1 MNKRIIY
8 LLIIIVLLVTIIGI
22 IIFKDISKTN
32 NNSKEDIVITD
43 NDFTL
48 NFVKNVNKNKLENYL
63 VSPYSV
69 EVALNMLKSGSS
81 GNTLDELNKVLSK
94 RNLKFNNDDVKIA
107 NGIFIKNKYKNTIK
121 DSFTNNLITNY
132 NAEILYDEFTTP
144 NVINNWVNDK
154 TNGMINKILDD
165 ISPDF
170 VLGLANAIAIDA
182 NWESE
187 FECIRTTSESFK
199 KIDGRTINVQM
210 MHNTYHDDIKYLDS
224 DIKGIILPYKENL
237 EFIGILPNTKVQE
250 YISNLSKEKL
260 DNTLNSFKD
269 ISSKERILLSLP
281 RFSYSYDLKDFKDI
295 LVDMGI
301 KDAFDSSNA
310 NFSNIISPEIEEL
323 YVSEAIHKT
332 YIDLNE
338 KGTKAAA
345 VTYFGLD
352 KNSASST
359 NKYKDIKIEF
369 NKPFIYMIRD
379 TSSKEILF
387 FGTVYEPNIWNGS
400 TCE

>member
-1 MNKRIIY
+1 MKKRIIY
-8 LLIIIVLLVTIIGI
+8 LVVIILFFISIIGI
-22 IIFKDISKTN
+22 IVFKDISKTSKNDN
-32 NNSKEDIVITD
+32 NIVITD
-43 NDFTL
+43 TDFTL
-48 NFVKNVNKNKLENYL
+48 KFIKNVNKNKLENYL

-69 EVALNMLKSGSS
+69 EVALNMLKKGAS
-81 GNTLDELNKVLSK
+81 GNTLEELNKVLSK
-94 RNLKFNNDDVKIA
+94 RNLKISNDNVKIA
-107 NGIFIKNKYKNTIK
+107 NGIFIKDKYKNTIK
-121 DSFTNNLITNY
+121 DSFTNNLKTSF

-144 NVINNWVNDK
+144 NVINNWVNNK

-182 NWESE
+182 KWESV
-187 FECIRTTSESFK
+187 FECISTTSETFNKVDGK
-199 KIDGRTINVQM
+199 KINVQM
-210 MHNTYHDDIKYLDS
+210 MHKTYQSGIKYLDG
-224 DIKGIILPYKENL
+224 DTKGVVIPYQENL
-237 EFIGILPNTKVQE
+237 EFIGLLPDKSVQE
-250 YISNLSKEKL
+250 YISSLSKEKL
-260 DNTLNSFKD
+260 DNILNSFKD

-281 RFSYSYDLKDFKDI
+281 RFSYSYDLKDFQDI

-387 FGTVYEPNIWNGS
+387 FGTVYEPNLWNGS

>member
-1 MNKRIIY
+1 MNKRIKY

-43 NDFTL
+43 TDFTL
-48 NFVKNVNKNKLENYL
+48 NFIKNVNKNKLENYL

-69 EVALNMLKSGSS
+69 EVALNMLKSGAN
-81 GNTLDELNKVLSK
+81 GNTLEELNKVLSK
-94 RNLKFNNDDVKIA
+94 RNLKINNDNVKIA
-107 NGIFIKNKYKNTIK
+107 NGIFIKDMYKNAIK
-121 DSFTNNLITNY
+121 DTFTNNLKTNF

-210 MHNTYHDDIKYLDS
+210 MHNTYQSGIKYLDG
-224 DIKGIILPYKENL
+224 DTKGVVIPYQENL
-237 EFIGILPNTKVQE
+237 EFIGLLPDKSVQE
-250 YISNLSKEKL
+250 YISSLSKEKL
-260 DNTLNSFKD
+260 DNILNYFED
-269 ISSKERILLSLP
+269 ISSKERVLLSLP
-281 RFSYSYDLKDFKDI
+281 RFSYSYDLKDFKNI

-301 KDAFDSSNA
+301 KDAFDDSNA
-310 NFSNIISPEIEEL
+310 NFSNIISPEIEKL
-323 YVSEAIHKT
+323 YVSDAIHKT

-345 VTYFGLD
+345 ITYFGIKD
-352 KNSASST
+352 GTSS
-359 NKYKDIKIEF
+359 NENFKDIKIEF

>member
-1 MNKRIIY
+1 MNKRTIY

-22 IIFKDISKTN
+22 IIFEDISRTN

-48 NFVKNVNKNKLENYL
+48 SFIKNVNKEKLENYL

-94 RNLKFNNDDVKIA
+94 RNLKISNDNVKIA
-107 NGIFIKNKYKNTIK
+107 NGIFIKDKYKNDIK
-121 DSFTNNLITNY
+121 DSFTNNLKTNF

-182 NWESE
+182 KWESV
-187 FECIRTTSESFK
+187 FECISTTSETFNKVDGK
-199 KIDGRTINVQM
+199 KINVQM
-210 MHNTYHDDIKYLDS
+210 MHKTYQSGIKYLDG
-224 DIKGIILPYKENL
+224 DTKGVVIPYQENL
-237 EFIGILPNTKVQE
+237 EFIGLLPNNNVQE
-250 YISNLSKEKL
+250 YISSLSKEKL
-260 DNTLNSFKD
+260 DNILNSFKD
-269 ISSKERILLSLP
+269 ISSKERVLLSLP
-281 RFSYSYDLKDFKDI
+281 RFSYSYDLKDFQDI
-295 LVDMGI
+295 LVSMGI

-323 YVSEAIHKT
+323 YVSDAIHKT

-352 KNSASST
+352 KNSASYT

-369 NKPFIYMIRD
+369 NRPFIYMIRD
-379 TSSKEILF
+379 TASKEILF

>member
-1 MNKRIIY
+1 MNKRTIY
-8 LLIIIVLLVTIIGI
+8 LLIIIILLVTIIGI
-22 IIFKDISKTN
+22 IIFKDISKAN

-43 NDFTL
+43 TDFTL
-48 NFVKNVNKNKLENYL
+48 KFIKNVNKNKLENYL

-69 EVALNMLKSGSS
+69 EVALNMLKKGAS
-81 GNTLDELNKVLSK
+81 GNTLEELNKVLSE
-94 RNLKFNNDDVKIA
+94 RNLKINNDNVKIA
-107 NGIFIKNKYKNTIK
+107 NGIFIKDKYKNTIK
-121 DSFTNNLITNY
+121 DSFTNDLKTNF
-132 NAEILYDEFTTP
+132 NAEIIYDQFTTP

-154 TNGMINKILDD
+154 TSGMINKILDD

-260 DNTLNSFKD
+260 DSTINSFKN

-281 RFSYSYDLKDFKDI
+281 RFSYSYDLKDFQDI
-295 LVDMGI
+295 LVSMGI

>member
-1 MNKRIIY
+1 MKKRIIY
-8 LLIIIVLLVTIIGI
+8 LVVIILFFISIIGI
-22 IIFKDISKTN
+22 IVFKDISKTSKNDN
-32 NNSKEDIVITD
+32 NIVITD
-43 NDFTL
+43 TDFTL
-48 NFVKNVNKNKLENYL
+48 KFIKNVNKNKLENYL

-69 EVALNMLKSGSS
+69 EVALNMLKKGAS
-81 GNTLDELNKVLSK
+81 GNTLEELNKVLSK
-94 RNLKFNNDDVKIA
+94 RNLKISNDNVKIA
-107 NGIFIKNKYKNTIK
+107 NGIFIKDKYKNTIK
-121 DSFTNNLITNY
+121 DSFTNNLKTSF

-144 NVINNWVNDK
+144 NVINNWVNNK

-182 NWESE
+182 KWESV
-187 FECIRTTSESFK
+187 FECISTTSETFNKVDGK
-199 KIDGRTINVQM
+199 KINVQM
-210 MHNTYHDDIKYLDS
+210 MHKTYQSGIKYLDG
-224 DIKGIILPYKENL
+224 DTKGVVIPYQENL
-237 EFIGILPNTKVQE
+237 EFIGLLPDKSVQE
-250 YISNLSKEKL
+250 YISSLSKEKL
-260 DNTLNSFKD
+260 DNILNSFKD

-387 FGTVYEPNIWNGS
+387 FGTVYEPNLWNGS